1 MTKVLCDESVFDYQ
15 REMAETVREVIRS
28 QYIAG
33 VKVWDI
39 RECGEPP
46 LAHADLLPPPTIE
59 AIALMVYEGKVDDLI
74 FVATSSDFGVWQ
86 VHVTIMDHRGNLIE
100 SGNAFED
107 PIGSGEWFYFG
118 KVAVPSGTTVTVHVA
133 ATDRLGGVGA
143 LSTETTIS

>member
-1 MTKVLCDESVFDYQ
+1 MTKVVCDESILDYQ

-33 VKVWDI
+33 VKVWDVPDS
-39 RECGEPP
+39 GET
-46 LAHADLLPPPTIE
+46 LLDHVDLLPPPGIE

-74 FVATSSDFGVWQ
+74 FVATSSDFGVWH
-86 VHVTIMDHRGNLIE
+86 VHITIMDHRGKLIE

-118 KVAVPSGTTVTVHVA
+118 KVAIPSGTTVTVHVA
-133 ATDRLGGVGA
+133 ATDRLGGVAA
-143 LSTETTIS
+143 LSESTTIL